1 MVQVV
6 FDSSGGAGAWWRWSL
21 VALSAAAALL
31 GAPCATAQ
39 TVAQTTAV
47 TTTPDAVTMQALQPA
62 PLKDLAADYA
72 LAPGDLLRVQ
82 VYQQPDL
89 SMEVRVQDNGQ
100 LSYPLIGP
108 LPLAGL
114 TVVQAEKLIESGLR
128 SGQFLRHPQVSIS
141 VLQVRGHMV
150 SVLGHVQRP
159 GRFPIEKPG
168 LRLSELL
175 AQAGGVTAVGADSVV
190 LQGMRAGS
198 AFRQQV
204 ELAAIFEGRQQQSDP
219 VVENGDVVFVDRAP
233 VVYLVGEVQRP
244 GPVRLERQMTVL
256 QALAASGGPT
266 PRGTLRG
273 LKVTRRGLDGALQSW
288 VPELGAPVQAGDV
301 LQVQESLF

>member
-1 MVQVV
+1 MLK
-6 FDSSGGAGAWWRWSL
+6 SALKAACGAVWVGCALAGSL
-21 VALSAAAALL
+21 GVA
-31 GAPCATAQ
+31 AQ
-39 TVAQTTAV
+39 TGRAMASFAV
-47 TTTPDAVTMQALQPA
+47 VEAVQATPGWPA
-62 PLKDLAADYA
+62 DYTLAA
-72 LAPGDLLRVQ
+72 GDLLRVH

-108 LPLAGL
+108 LQLAGL
-114 TVVQAEKLIESGLR
+114 SVVQAERLIEAGLR

-141 VLQVRGHMV
+141 VVQVRGHLV

-175 AQAGGVTAVGADSVV
+175 AQAGGVTAIGADGLV
-190 LQGMRAGS
+190 LLGTRRGVP
-198 AFRQQV
+198 FRQQV
-204 ELAAIFEGRQQQSDP
+204 ELASLFEADDRQQDLI
-219 VVENGDVVFVDRAP
+219 VENGDVVFVDRAP
-233 VVYLVGEVQRP
+233 VVYLYGEVQRP

-266 PRGTLRG
+266 PRGTMRG
-273 LKVTRRGLDGALQSW
+273 LKVTRRVSDGALQSW
-288 VPELGAPVQAGDV
+288 VPELSAPLQPGDV
-301 LQVQESLF
+301 LHIPESLF

>member
-1 MVQVV
+1 MFKSKFTAVC
-6 FDSSGGAGAWWRWSL
+6 R
-21 VALSAAAALL
+21 AALL
-31 GAPCATAQ
+31 GSALAFSMTFSMASPMEVSAQATGASAVLSAPAAAQ
-39 TVAQTTAV
+39 A
-47 TTTPDAVTMQALQPA
+47 A
-62 PLKDLAADYA
+62 PEWSADYRLAA
-72 LAPGDLLRVQ
+72 GDLLRVQ

-108 LPLAGL
+108 LALAGL
-114 TVVQAEKLIESGLR
+114 TVVQAERLIEAGLR
-128 SGQFLRHPQVSIS
+128 SGQFLRHPQVGIS
-141 VLQVRGHMV
+141 VLQVRGHLV

-175 AQAGGVTAVGADSVV
+175 AQAGGVTAIGADA
-190 LQGMRAGS
+190 LILMGTRHGA

-204 ELAAIFEGRQQQSDP
+204 DLVSLFDAEDRQQDP
-219 VVENGDVVFVDRAP
+219 ILENGDVVFVDRAP
-233 VVYLVGEVQRP
+233 VVYLYGEVQRP

-266 PRGTLRG
+266 PRGTTRG
-273 LKVTRRGLDGALQSW
+273 LKVTRRAPNGALTSW
-288 VPELGAPVQAGDV
+288 VPELSAPLRSGDV
-301 LQVQESLF
+301 LHVPESLF